1 MFSSTLYAIYSIYIY
16 TGLVNTRHQL
26 KQIWIIDLP
35 QAASCKLQAIK
46 IMKEEVCEKLADL
59 ARKVETLLIL
69 IQEDE
74 EGEG

>member
-1 MFSSTLYAIYSIYIY
+1 M
-16 TGLVNTRHQL
+16 
-26 KQIWIIDLP
+26 P
-35 QAASCKLQAIK
+35 QGRLLQAIK